1 MSGAVGSVQLTKWN
15 NIMETRLAN
24 KEYFFSLFANK
35 SWCRIQKEIGESSW
49 FTFGMVLDGELKG
62 RRAEVI
68 NALSKA
74 GIQNRPL
81 ASRNFLKQPV
91 MRDLNCTSYIRPMTA
106 ADDIH
111 DNGFFVGNGS
121 KDIKEGINKM
131 YEVISSFVE

>member
-1 MSGAVGSVQLTKWN
+1 MKSETETETILYKKYKKTQFVFVQFFVA
-15 NIMETRLAN
+15 MFGN
-24 KEYFFSLFANK
+24 KP
-35 SWCRIQKEIGESSW
+35 WCRIQKIIGDSSW

-62 RRAEVI
+62 RRAEVVK
-68 NALSKA
+68 ALDEA

-91 MRDLNCTSYIRPMTA
+91 MRDLDFIDNKDYTA

-121 KDIKEGINKM
+121 LAITDQINKL
-131 YEVISSFVE
+131 YEILSKFIK

>member
-1 MSGAVGSVQLTKWN
+1 MDFFEIHCCLFYSNDRNLYSQVELDVFKWYKKKILTVK
-15 NIMETRLAN
+15 IIPIPLTI
-24 KEYFFSLFANK
+24 S
-35 SWCRIQKEIGESSW
+35 
-49 FTFGMVLDGELKG
+49 
-62 RRAEVI
+62 
-68 NALSKA
+68 

-91 MRDLNCTSYIRPMTA
+91 MRDLDFIDNNNYTA

-121 KDIKEGINKM
+121 KVINEPIDKL

>member
-1 MSGAVGSVQLTKWN
+1 
-15 NIMETRLAN
+15 METRLAN
-24 KEYFFSLFANK
+24 KKLFLSLFNDK
-35 SWCRIQKEIGESSW
+35 PWCRIQKEVGTSSW

-74 GIQNRPL
+74 EIQNRPL

-91 MRDLNCTSYIRPMTA
+91 MRDLKYITNGKYEA

-121 KDIKEGINKM
+121 QDITEGINKL
-131 YEVISSFVE
+131 YEVISSFVK